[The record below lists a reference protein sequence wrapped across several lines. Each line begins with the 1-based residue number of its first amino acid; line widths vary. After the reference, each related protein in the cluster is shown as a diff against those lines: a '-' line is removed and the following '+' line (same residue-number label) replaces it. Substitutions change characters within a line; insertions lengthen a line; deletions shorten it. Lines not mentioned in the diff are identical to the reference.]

1 MSVTETVVTNRQD
14 PAIEAYRLGLLGD
27 VQGYIKKQIESG
39 DMPPDYQIA
48 DLSPAEMAAAT
59 AAQTGVGAYQPFLT
73 QGSSTVGQG
82 TDLVG
87 TDAAGYMGDASTA
100 LQSGIGAL
108 QGTGA
113 MYDPQSYQN
122 YMNPYEDQVIQNTM
136 ADIRRQGDVAQLGVA
151 AQAVGS
157 GAFGG
162 SRGQIAQ
169 SELDRNVMKQ
179 QADTAAQMRAAGFQ
193 NAQQAAMGA
202 FESGMGRQQQ
212 LGQLTGQMG
221 AGLGSLG
228 AQTGQLGQTLG
239 GLGIQQAGL
248 GEMGTNL
255 NTQDISNLMTT
266 GANERGIQQAGLDAL
281 RLSNL
286 QRYTQPYQQY
296 GFLSDV
302 YSGTPTGSSTLTAA
316 SAPQVSPFQTAIG
329 LGISGLSAAAG
340 AQRAGIF

>member
-1 MSVTETVVTNRQD
+1 MSTQTQYVVSRQD

-27 VQGYIKKQIESG
+27 VQEFIKGQIERG
-39 DMPPDYQIA
+39 DAPPDYQVA
-48 DLSPAEMAAAT
+48 GLSPSEQASIA

-73 QGSSTVGQG
+73 QGSSTVDQA
-82 TDLVG
+82 TDLTG
-87 TDAAGYMGDASTA
+87 TTAKGYMGDASTA
-100 LQSGIGAL
+100 LKGGIGAL
-108 QGTGA
+108 AGTGA
-113 MYDPQSYQN
+113 MYDPNSYQDF
-122 YMNPYEDQVIQNTM
+122 MNPYEDQVISNTL
-136 ADIRRQGDVAQLGVA
+136 ADIRRQGDIAQQGVR
-151 AQAVGS
+151 AQAVGA

-193 NAQQAAMGA
+193 NAQQAAMNA

-212 LGQLTGQMG
+212 LGQLTGQIG

-228 AQTGQLGQTLG
+228 AQTGALGQQLG

-255 NTQDISNLMTT
+255 NTQDIQNLMTT
-266 GANERGIQQAGLDAL
+266 GATERGVNQAGLDAL
-281 RLSNL
+281 RLTNL

-296 GFLSDV
+296 GFLSDI

-316 SAPQVSPFQTAIG
+316 SAPQVSPFQTAMG
-329 LGISGLSAAAG
+329 LGISGLAAASG
-340 AQRAGIF
+340 AQRAGLF

>member
-1 MSVTETVVTNRQD
+1 MSTQTQYVVSRQD

-27 VQGYIKKQIESG
+27 VQEFIKGQIERG
-39 DMPPDYQIA
+39 DAPPDYQVA
-48 DLSPAEMAAAT
+48 GLSPGEQASIA

-73 QGSSTVGQG
+73 QGSSTVDRG
-82 TDLVG
+82 
-87 TDAAGYMGDASTA
+87 ATA
-100 LQSGIGAL
+100 MSEGIGAL
-108 QGTGA
+108 AGTGA
-113 MYDPQSYQN
+113 MYDPEGYRAF
-122 YMNPYEDQVIQNTM
+122 MNPYEDQVIDNTM
-136 ADIRRQGDVAQLGVA
+136 ADIRRQGDIAQQGVR
-151 AQAVGS
+151 AQAVGA

-193 NAQQAAMGA
+193 NAQQAAMNA

-212 LGQLTGQMG
+212 LGQLTGQIG

-228 AQTGQLGQTLG
+228 AQTGALGQQLG

-255 NTQDISNLMTT
+255 NTQDIQNLMTT
-266 GANERGIQQAGLDAL
+266 GATERGVNQAGLDAL
-281 RLSNL
+281 RLTNL

-296 GFLSDV
+296 GFLSDI
-302 YSGTPTGSSTLTAA
+302 YAGTPTGSSTLTAA
-316 SAPQVSPFQTAIG
+316 SAPQVSPFQTAMG
-329 LGISGLSAAAG
+329 LGISGLAAASG
-340 AQRAGIF
+340 AQRAGLF

>member
-1 MSVTETVVTNRQD
+1 MSTQTQYVVNRQD

-27 VQGYIKKQIESG
+27 VQKYIKGQIERG
-39 DMPPDYQIA
+39 DAPPDYEVA
-48 DLSPAEMAAAT
+48 GLSPGEQASIT

-73 QGSSTVGQG
+73 QGSSTVDQG
-82 TDLVG
+82 
-87 TDAAGYMGDASTA
+87 ATA
-100 LQSGIGAL
+100 MSEGIGAL
-108 QGTGA
+108 AGTGA
-113 MYDPQSYQN
+113 MYDPNSYQDF
-122 YMNPYEDQVIQNTM
+122 MNPYEDQVIDNTM
-136 ADIRRQGDVAQLGVA
+136 ADIRRQGDIAQQGVR
-151 AQAVGS
+151 AQAVGA

-193 NAQQAAMGA
+193 NAQQAAMNA

-212 LGQLTGQMG
+212 LGQLTGQL
-221 AGLGSLG
+221 A
-228 AQTGQLGQTLG
+228 TGLG

-255 NTQDISNLMTT
+255 NTQDIQNLMTT
-266 GANERGIQQAGLDAL
+266 GATERGVNQAGLDAL
-281 RLSNL
+281 RLTNL

-296 GFLSDV
+296 GFLSDI

-316 SAPQVSPFQTAIG
+316 SAPQVSPFQTAMG
-329 LGISGLSAAAG
+329 LGISGLAAASG
-340 AQRAGIF
+340 AQRAGLF

>member
-1 MSVTETVVTNRQD
+1 MSVTETIQTQRQD

-136 ADIRRQGDVAQLGVA
+136 ADIRRQGDVAQQGVA
-151 AQAVGS
+151 AQAVGA

-162 SRGQIAQ
+162 SRSQIAQ

-228 AQTGQLGQTLG
+228 AQTGQLGQQLG

-255 NTQDISNLMTT
+255 NTQDIQNLMTT
-266 GANERGIQQAGLDAL
+266 GATERGIQQAGLDAT
-281 RLSNL
+281 RLTNL
-286 QRYTQPYQQY
+286 QRYSQPYQQY
-296 GFLSDV
+296 GFLSDI
-302 YSGTPTGSSTLTAA
+302 YSGTPTGSSTLTA
-316 SAPQVSPFQTAIG
+316 SSMPQVSPFQTAMG
-329 LGISGLSAAAG
+329 LGISGLAAASG
-340 AQRAGIF
+340 AQNAGLF

>member
-1 MSVTETVVTNRQD
+1 MTTTTQYMVSRQD

-27 VQGYIKKQIESG
+27 VQKYIKGQIERG
-39 DMPPDYQIA
+39 DAPPDYQVA
-48 DLSPAEMAAAT
+48 GLSPGEQASIT

-73 QGSSTVGQG
+73 QGSSTVDQA
-82 TDLVG
+82 TDLTG
-87 TDAAGYMGDASTA
+87 TTATGYMGDASTA
-100 LQSGIGAL
+100 LKGGIGAL
-108 QGTGA
+108 AGTGA
-113 MYDPQSYQN
+113 MYDPNSYQDF
-122 YMNPYEDQVIQNTM
+122 MNPYEDQVIDNTL
-136 ADIRRQGDVAQLGVA
+136 ADIRRQGDIAQRGVA

-193 NAQQAAMGA
+193 NAQQAAMNA

-212 LGQLTGQMG
+212 LGQLTGQL
-221 AGLGSLG
+221 A
-228 AQTGQLGQTLG
+228 TGLG
-239 GLGIQQAGL
+239 GLGIQQAGI

-255 NTQDISNLMTT
+255 NTQDIQNLMTT
-266 GANERGIQQAGLDAL
+266 GATERGVNQAGLDAL
-281 RLSNL
+281 RLTNL

-296 GFLSDV
+296 GFLSDI

-316 SAPQVSPFQTAIG
+316 SAPQVSPFQTAMG
-329 LGISGLSAAAG
+329 LGISGLAAASG
-340 AQRAGIF
+340 AQRAGLF

>member
-1 MSVTETVVTNRQD
+1 MSVTETIQTQRQD

-266 GANERGIQQAGLDAL
+266 GANQRGIQQAGLDAL

-296 GFLSDV
+296 GFLSDI

>member
-1 MSVTETVVTNRQD
+1 MSTQTQYVVNRQD

-27 VQGYIKKQIESG
+27 VQKYIKGQIERG
-39 DMPPDYQIA
+39 DAPPDYQVA
-48 DLSPAEMAAAT
+48 GLSPGEQASIT

-73 QGSSTVGQG
+73 QGSSTVDQG
-82 TDLVG
+82 
-87 TDAAGYMGDASTA
+87 ATA
-100 LQSGIGAL
+100 MSEGIGAL
-108 QGTGA
+108 AGTGA
-113 MYDPQSYQN
+113 MYDPNSYQDF
-122 YMNPYEDQVIQNTM
+122 MNPYEDQVIDNTM
-136 ADIRRQGDVAQLGVA
+136 ADIRRQGDIAQQGVR
-151 AQAVGS
+151 AQAVGA

-193 NAQQAAMGA
+193 NAQQAAMNA

-212 LGQLTGQMG
+212 LGQLTGQIG

-228 AQTGQLGQTLG
+228 AQTGQLGQQLG

-255 NTQDISNLMTT
+255 NTQDIQNLMTT
-266 GANERGIQQAGLDAL
+266 GATERGINQAGLDAL
-281 RLSNL
+281 RLTNL

-296 GFLSDV
+296 GFLSDI

-316 SAPQVSPFQTAIG
+316 SAPQVSPFQTAMG
-329 LGISGLSAAAG
+329 LGISGLAAASG
-340 AQRAGIF
+340 AQRAGLF

>member
-1 MSVTETVVTNRQD
+1 MTTSTQYVVNRQD

-27 VQGYIKKQIESG
+27 VQKYIKGQIERG
-39 DMPPDYQIA
+39 DAPPDYQVA
-48 DLSPAEMAAAT
+48 GLSPGEQASIT

-73 QGSSTVGQG
+73 QGSSTVDQG
-82 TDLVG
+82 
-87 TDAAGYMGDASTA
+87 ATA
-100 LQSGIGAL
+100 MSEGIGAL
-108 QGTGA
+108 AGTGA
-113 MYDPQSYQN
+113 MYNPNSYQDF
-122 YMNPYEDQVIQNTM
+122 MNPYEDQVIDNTM
-136 ADIRRQGDVAQLGVA
+136 ADIRRQGDIAQQGVR
-151 AQAVGS
+151 AQAVGA

-193 NAQQAAMGA
+193 NAQQAAMNA

-212 LGQLTGQMG
+212 LGQLTGQL
-221 AGLGSLG
+221 A
-228 AQTGQLGQTLG
+228 TGLG

-255 NTQDISNLMTT
+255 NTQDIQNLMTT
-266 GANERGIQQAGLDAL
+266 GATERGVNQAGLDAL
-281 RLSNL
+281 RLTNL

-296 GFLSDV
+296 GFLSDI

-316 SAPQVSPFQTAIG
+316 SAPQVSPFQTAMG
-329 LGISGLSAAAG
+329 LGISGLAAASG
-340 AQRAGIF
+340 AQRAGLF

>member
-1 MSVTETVVTNRQD
+1 MSTQTQYVVNRQD

-27 VQGYIKKQIESG
+27 VQEFIKGQIERG
-39 DMPPDYQIA
+39 DAPPDYQVA
-48 DLSPAEMAAAT
+48 GLSPGEQASIT

-73 QGSSTVGQG
+73 QGSSTVDQG
-82 TDLVG
+82 
-87 TDAAGYMGDASTA
+87 ATA
-100 LQSGIGAL
+100 MSEGIGAL
-108 QGTGA
+108 AGTGA
-113 MYDPQSYQN
+113 MYDPNSYQDF
-122 YMNPYEDQVIQNTM
+122 MNPYEDQVIDNTM
-136 ADIRRQGDVAQLGVA
+136 ADIRRQGDIAQQGVR
-151 AQAVGS
+151 AQAVGA

-193 NAQQAAMGA
+193 NAQQAAMNA

-212 LGQLTGQMG
+212 LGQLTGQL
-221 AGLGSLG
+221 A
-228 AQTGQLGQTLG
+228 TGLG

-255 NTQDISNLMTT
+255 NTQDIQNLMTT
-266 GANERGIQQAGLDAL
+266 GATERGVNQAGLDAL
-281 RLSNL
+281 RLTNL

-296 GFLSDV
+296 GFLSDI

-316 SAPQVSPFQTAIG
+316 SAPQVSPFQTAMG
-329 LGISGLSAAAG
+329 LGISGLAAASG
-340 AQRAGIF
+340 AQRAGLF

>member
-1 MSVTETVVTNRQD
+1 MSTQTQYVVSRQD

-27 VQGYIKKQIESG
+27 VQEYIKGQIERG
-39 DMPPDYQIA
+39 DAPPDYQVA
-48 DLSPAEMAAAT
+48 GLSPGEQGAIA

-73 QGSSTVGQG
+73 QGSSTVDQG
-82 TDLVG
+82 ATLVG
-87 TDAAGYMGDASTA
+87 DQAAGYMGDASTA
-100 LQSGIGAL
+100 LKGGIGAL
-108 QGTGA
+108 AGTGA
-113 MYDPQSYQN
+113 MYDPNSYQDF
-122 YMNPYEDQVIQNTM
+122 MNPYEDQVIDNTL
-136 ADIRRQGDVAQLGVA
+136 ADIRRQGDIAQQGVR
-151 AQAVGS
+151 AQAVGA

-193 NAQQAAMGA
+193 NAQQAAMNA

-212 LGQLTGQMG
+212 LGQLTGQIG

-228 AQTGQLGQTLG
+228 AQTGALGQQLG

-255 NTQDISNLMTT
+255 NTQDIQNLMTT
-266 GANERGIQQAGLDAL
+266 GATERGVNQAGLDAL
-281 RLSNL
+281 RLTNL

-296 GFLSDV
+296 GFLSDI

-316 SAPQVSPFQTAIG
+316 SAPQVSPFQTAMG
-329 LGISGLSAAAG
+329 LGISGLAAASG
-340 AQRAGIF
+340 AQRAGLF

>member
-1 MSVTETVVTNRQD
+1 MSTQTQYVVNRQD

-27 VQGYIKKQIESG
+27 VQKYIKGQIERG
-39 DMPPDYQIA
+39 DAPPDYQVA
-48 DLSPAEMAAAT
+48 GLSPGEQASIT

-73 QGSSTVGQG
+73 QGSSTVDQG
-82 TDLVG
+82 
-87 TDAAGYMGDASTA
+87 ATA
-100 LQSGIGAL
+100 MSEGIGAL
-108 QGTGA
+108 AGTGA
-113 MYDPQSYQN
+113 MYDPNSYQDF
-122 YMNPYEDQVIQNTM
+122 MNPYEDQVIDNTM
-136 ADIRRQGDVAQLGVA
+136 ADIRRQGDIAQQGVR
-151 AQAVGS
+151 AQAVGA

-193 NAQQAAMGA
+193 NAQQAAMNA

-212 LGQLTGQMG
+212 LGQLTGQL
-221 AGLGSLG
+221 A
-228 AQTGQLGQTLG
+228 TGLG

-255 NTQDISNLMTT
+255 NTQDIQNLMTT
-266 GANERGIQQAGLDAL
+266 GATERGVNQAGLDAL
-281 RLSNL
+281 RLTNL

-296 GFLSDV
+296 GFLSDI

-316 SAPQVSPFQTAIG
+316 SAPQVSPFQTAMG
-329 LGISGLSAAAG
+329 LGISGLAAASG
-340 AQRAGIF
+340 AQRAGLF

>member
-1 MSVTETVVTNRQD
+1 MTESTQYVVQRQD

-27 VQGYIKKQIESG
+27 VQGYIKGQIERG
-39 DMPPDYQIA
+39 DAPPDYQVA
-48 DLSPAEMAAAT
+48 GLSPSEQAAIA

-73 QGSSTVGQG
+73 QGSSTVDQAAGLTG
-82 TDLVG
+82 TN
-87 TDAAGYMGDASTA
+87 AAGYMGDASTA
-100 LQSGIGAL
+100 LQGGIGAL
-108 QGTGA
+108 AGTGA

-122 YMNPYEDQVIQNTM
+122 YMNPYEDQVIDNTM
-136 ADIRRQGDVAQLGVA
+136 ADIRRQGDIAQRGVA

-169 SELDRNVMKQ
+169 SELDRNVLKQ
-179 QADTAAQMRAAGFQ
+179 QADAAAQIRAAGFQ

-228 AQTGQLGQTLG
+228 AQTGQLGQQLG

-255 NTQDISNLMTT
+255 NTQDIQNLMAT
-266 GANERGIQQAGLDAL
+266 GASERGITQAGLDAT
-281 RLSNL
+281 RLTNL
-286 QRYTQPYQQY
+286 QRYSQPYQQY
-296 GFLSDV
+296 GFLSDI
-302 YSGTPTGSSTLTAA
+302 YSGTPTGSSTMTA
-316 SAPQVSPFQTAIG
+316 SSMPQVSPFQTAMG
-329 LGISGLSAAAG
+329 LGISGLAAASG
-340 AQRAGIF
+340 AQRAGLF

>member
-1 MSVTETVVTNRQD
+1 MSTQTQYVVNRQD

-27 VQGYIKKQIESG
+27 VQEFIKGQIERG
-39 DMPPDYQIA
+39 DAPPDYQVA
-48 DLSPAEMAAAT
+48 GLSPGEQASIT

-73 QGSSTVGQG
+73 QGSSTVDQG
-82 TDLVG
+82 ATLVG
-87 TDAAGYMGDASTA
+87 DQAAGYMGDASTA
-100 LQSGIGAL
+100 LKGGIGAL
-108 QGTGA
+108 AGTGA
-113 MYDPQSYQN
+113 MYDPNSYQSF
-122 YMNPYEDQVIQNTM
+122 MNPYEDQVIDNTM
-136 ADIRRQGDVAQLGVA
+136 ADIRRQGDIAQQGVK

-179 QADTAAQMRAAGFQ
+179 QADTAAQMRASGFQ
-193 NAQQAAMGA
+193 NAQQAAMNA

-212 LGQLTGQMG
+212 LGQLTGQIG

-228 AQTGQLGQTLG
+228 AQTGALGQQLG
-239 GLGIQQAGL
+239 GLGIQQAGI

-255 NTQDISNLMTT
+255 NTQDIQNLMTT
-266 GANERGIQQAGLDAL
+266 GATERGVNQAGLDAL
-281 RLSNL
+281 RLTNL

-296 GFLSDV
+296 GFLSDI

-316 SAPQVSPFQTAIG
+316 SAPQVSPFQTAMG
-329 LGISGLSAAAG
+329 LGISGLAAASG
-340 AQRAGIF
+340 AQRAGLF

>member
-1 MSVTETVVTNRQD
+1 
-14 PAIEAYRLGLLGD
+14 
-27 VQGYIKKQIESG
+27 
-39 DMPPDYQIA
+39 
-48 DLSPAEMAAAT
+48 
-59 AAQTGVGAYQPFLT
+59 
-73 QGSSTVGQG
+73 
-82 TDLVG
+82 
-87 TDAAGYMGDASTA
+87 
-100 LQSGIGAL
+100 
-108 QGTGA
+108 
-113 MYDPQSYQN
+113 
-122 YMNPYEDQVIQNTM
+122 
-136 ADIRRQGDVAQLGVA
+136 
-151 AQAVGS
+151 
-157 GAFGG
+157 
-162 SRGQIAQ
+162 
-169 SELDRNVMKQ
+169 
-179 QADTAAQMRAAGFQ
+179 
-193 NAQQAAMGA
+193 
-202 FESGMGRQQQ
+202 
-212 LGQLTGQMG
+212 
-221 AGLGSLG
+221 LG

-296 GFLSDV
+296 GFLSDI

>member
-1 MSVTETVVTNRQD
+1 MSESTQYVVNRQD

-27 VQGYIKKQIESG
+27 VQKYIKGQIERG
-39 DMPPDYQIA
+39 DAPPDYQVA
-48 DLSPAEMAAAT
+48 GLSPGEQASIT

-73 QGSSTVGQG
+73 QGSSTVDQG
-82 TDLVG
+82 
-87 TDAAGYMGDASTA
+87 ATA
-100 LQSGIGAL
+100 MSEGIGAL
-108 QGTGA
+108 AGTGA
-113 MYDPQSYQN
+113 MYDPNSYQDF
-122 YMNPYEDQVIQNTM
+122 MNPYEDQVIDNTM
-136 ADIRRQGDVAQLGVA
+136 ADIRRQGDIAQQGVR
-151 AQAVGS
+151 AQAVGA

-193 NAQQAAMGA
+193 NAQQAAMNA

-212 LGQLTGQMG
+212 LGQLTGQL
-221 AGLGSLG
+221 A
-228 AQTGQLGQTLG
+228 TGLG

-255 NTQDISNLMTT
+255 NTQDIQNLMTT
-266 GANERGIQQAGLDAL
+266 GATERGVNQAGLDAL
-281 RLSNL
+281 RLTNL

-296 GFLSDV
+296 GFLSDI

-316 SAPQVSPFQTAIG
+316 SAPQVSPFQTAMG
-329 LGISGLSAAAG
+329 LGISGLAAASG
-340 AQRAGIF
+340 AQRAGLF

>member
-1 MSVTETVVTNRQD
+1 MSTQTQYVVSRQD

-27 VQGYIKKQIESG
+27 VQEFIKGQIERG
-39 DMPPDYQIA
+39 DAPPDYQVA
-48 DLSPAEMAAAT
+48 GLSPGEQASIT

-73 QGSSTVGQG
+73 QGSSTVDQATG
-82 TDLVG
+82 LVG
-87 TDAAGYMGDASTA
+87 DQATGYMGDASTA

-108 QGTGA
+108 AGTGA
-113 MYDPQSYQN
+113 MYDPNSYQDF
-122 YMNPYEDQVIQNTM
+122 MNPYEDQVIDNTL
-136 ADIRRQGDVAQLGVA
+136 ADIRRQGDIAQRGVA

-212 LGQLTGQMG
+212 LGQLTGQIG

-228 AQTGQLGQTLG
+228 AQTGALGQQLG

-255 NTQDISNLMTT
+255 NTQDIQNLMTT
-266 GANERGIQQAGLDAL
+266 GATERGVNQAGLDAL
-281 RLSNL
+281 RLTNL

-296 GFLSDV
+296 GFLSDI

-316 SAPQVSPFQTAIG
+316 SAPQVSPFQTAMG
-329 LGISGLSAAAG
+329 LGISGLAAASG
-340 AQRAGIF
+340 AQRAGLF

>member
-1 MSVTETVVTNRQD
+1 MSTQTQYVINRQD

-27 VQGYIKKQIESG
+27 VQKYIKGQIERG
-39 DMPPDYQIA
+39 DAPPDYQVA
-48 DLSPAEMAAAT
+48 GLSPGEQASIA

-73 QGSSTVGQG
+73 QGSSTVDQATG
-82 TDLVG
+82 LVG
-87 TDAAGYMGDASTA
+87 DQATGYMGDASTA
-100 LQSGIGAL
+100 LKGGIGAL
-108 QGTGA
+108 AGTGA
-113 MYDPQSYQN
+113 MYDPNSYQDF
-122 YMNPYEDQVIQNTM
+122 MNPYEDQVIDNPL
-136 ADIRRQGDVAQLGVA
+136 ADIRRQGDIAQQGVR
-151 AQAVGS
+151 AQAVGA

-193 NAQQAAMGA
+193 NAQQAAMNA

-212 LGQLTGQMG
+212 LGQLTGQIG

-228 AQTGQLGQTLG
+228 AQTGALGQQLG

-255 NTQDISNLMTT
+255 NTQDIQNLMTT
-266 GANERGIQQAGLDAL
+266 GATERGVNQAGLDAL
-281 RLSNL
+281 RLTNL

-296 GFLSDV
+296 GFLSDI

-316 SAPQVSPFQTAIG
+316 SAPQVSPFQTAMG
-329 LGISGLSAAAG
+329 LGISGLAAASG
-340 AQRAGIF
+340 AQRAGLF